1 MISVEVAT
9 GVVPLTDVNILQK
22 KGFYSCI
29 FFCFSEGF
37 VIFAVLQF
45 VMRLI
50 HYVYAFTCCLS
61 LHQIKTM
68 VRTKSGRMI
77 EKTIIVSKEEYDE
90 LQKITKAGGDPSKVC
105 FCVSLLVAGIIDVV
119 YKLCCY

>member
-1 MISVEVAT
+1 MYFFLFFRRLCHICC
-9 GVVPLTDVNILQK
+9 VVICHTV
-22 KGFYSCI
+22 
-29 FFCFSEGF
+29 
-37 VIFAVLQF
+37 
-45 VMRLI
+45 RLI

-77 EKTIIVSKEEYDE
+77 EKTIIVSKEEYEE